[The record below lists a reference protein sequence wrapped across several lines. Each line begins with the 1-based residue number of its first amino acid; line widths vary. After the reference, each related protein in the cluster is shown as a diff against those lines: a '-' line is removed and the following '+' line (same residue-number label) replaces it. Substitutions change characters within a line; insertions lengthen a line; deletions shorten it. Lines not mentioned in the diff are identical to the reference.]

1 MHSYDWKI
9 KKVLPVAIAL
19 WPKLNE
25 ADVYQPVDKKGNPS
39 LSEKRRYIVNLKFD
53 DEDQR
58 AVDEWLNK
66 YLADF
71 GLKNG
76 KL

>member
-1 MHSYDWKI
+1 
-9 KKVLPVAIAL
+9 
-19 WPKLNE
+19 
-25 ADVYQPVDKKGNPS
+25 VYQPVDKKGNPS

>member
-66 YLADF
+66 CLADF